1 MYHLEVNFSVESINV
16 LSCNLDP
23 IWLIASVEEGGLMGI
38 TQQLDQC
45 HSLGMNVQQ
54 PQQHMTSEMTVP
66 PSNNLLYQT
75 SPTNPFQS
83 TRCKEKDFPI

>member
-1 MYHLEVNFSVESINV
+1 MFGENIFLFDIIFH
-16 LSCNLDP
+16 LDP

-38 TQQLDQC
+38 TQQLEQV
-45 HSLGMNVQQ
+45 HSLGMNVNQ
-54 PQQHMTSEMTVP
+54 PQQMISQMGIP

-83 TRCKEKDFPI
+83 TRCIEMIGFLFEKN